1 MATHGQYH
9 VHEIMIFAIT
19 SMLTWMEVGGDGSN
33 SKEKALFADD
43 ISKVESFHINWEI
56 QSVSIHHFYD

>member
-1 MATHGQYH
+1 
-9 VHEIMIFAIT
+9 MIFAIT

-43 ISKVESFHINWEI
+43 ISKVESFPITWEI
-56 QSVSIHHFYD
+56 QAVSIHPFYD